1 MAVHERESTLGGVT
15 FDRGS
20 VGNHLTL
27 EVGNDLTLKL
37 GNDLTLKLGNDL
49 TLKVGNDLAPEL
61 GNHLALEAS
70 KLGNYDGPRQDM
82 KERIIKNIS
91 VPLHCYVSNHAS
103 GSTIQLYRRYVF
115 NQIVIDF
122 QCHYMSANRFVTPCC
137 VEVAV
142 TDRYVVALVRVT
154 ISIECI

>member
-37 GNDLTLKLGNDL
+37 GNDLTLK
-49 TLKVGNDLAPEL
+49 VGNDLAPEL

-70 KLGNYDGPRQDM
+70 KLGNYDGPRQ
-82 KERIIKNIS
+82 S
-91 VPLHCYVSNHAS
+91 VPNRHSRSCRTQSNSLDALPFS
-103 GSTIQLYRRYVF
+103 GRQRRK
-115 NQIVIDF
+115 
-122 QCHYMSANRFVTPCC
+122 SR
-137 VEVAV
+137 
-142 TDRYVVALVRVT
+142 
-154 ISIECI
+154 